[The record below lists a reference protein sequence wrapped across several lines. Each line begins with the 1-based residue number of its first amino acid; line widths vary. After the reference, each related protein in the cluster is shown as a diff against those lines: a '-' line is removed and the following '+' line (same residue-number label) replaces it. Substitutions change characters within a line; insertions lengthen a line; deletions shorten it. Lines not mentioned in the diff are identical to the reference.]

1 MRVLVFGATGR
12 TGTAVIAQAA
22 KAGHEVTAFVRDP
35 KRLANVPAGVAVSV
49 GDVYQPETIDT
60 ATARGFDAVIVVVGA
75 NPLKPSTVVTDSAR
89 AIVSAARKAG
99 IPRYLGIT
107 GTAEMPRK
115 TIFGR
120 FSSAILRWTPV
131 GHGARDHDG
140 AFEIVSN
147 SGLDWTL
154 AGCPWIKDGE
164 TRGVYRTSLV
174 FPGGMRTIHPGDIA
188 HFLVTELSAHKYPNS
203 VVGIWY

>member
-12 TGTAVIAQAA
+12 TGAAVLVQAA
-22 KAGHEVTAFVRDP
+22 AAGHTVAAFVRDP
-35 KRLANVPAGVAVSV
+35 KRLANLPANVTVAV
-49 GDVYQPETIDT
+49 GDIYKPETIE
-60 ATARGFDAVIVVVGA
+60 AAMAPGFDAVIVVVGA
-75 NPLKPSTVVTDSAR
+75 DPLKPSTVVTDSAR
-89 AIVSAARKAG
+89 AIVAAARKAG

-107 GTAEMPRK
+107 GTAEMPRQ
-115 TIFGR
+115 TLLGR
-120 FSSAILRWTPV
+120 FFSAILRLTPV
-131 GHGARDHDG
+131 RHTARDHDG
-140 AFEIVSN
+140 AFAIVTQ

-188 HFLVTELSAHKYPNS
+188 HFLVAELTAHQYPNT